1 MMIERLYTEPA
12 TIDPI
17 VFTAGVNVILGESDV
32 TSSKNNGVGKS
43 LCIEF
48 LNFALLKRKTE
59 SRVAR
64 IPKESFDPRNLICVD
79 FRLHG
84 IGYTIKRSLEEA
96 EHPRIIV
103 DGRETVY
110 AKLKDATDF
119 LTGRLFPDQDEQV
132 GFREIL
138 GPLIRDERSEFKSI
152 VGCFDTKARIP
163 DNYAPHLML
172 LGIDLGIYRAIK
184 GIQRELDAIATEE
197 ARIKDSVRLVRQKDL
212 DDARSD
218 LNALDEEVETI
229 RQGIDALENAPAY
242 DIVKGEILDIEDRM
256 SDLRRSKDVLVQRAA
271 NLAPIALEPGIDSGE
286 IRDFYDQLRAGLGTS
301 IVRELAEVITFK
313 SKIEQFQRH
322 LLDEKSRVVDVE
334 IRNLNKQLAELDRRY
349 AKLVAVL
356 DQKGQLRNLRQTY
369 ASFQAKSDELG
380 QLKSF
385 FSRYDQLLIER
396 QTKKSEIEAERLA
409 LQASISAAADRL
421 RSFERTILAIHQ
433 FIQGNRKASF
443 EVRTTPRKHVVDIVL
458 RIDDDGSHS
467 VEREKVFIYDIALL
481 LNDYTKSRHPGLLV
495 HDNIFD
501 VDDDTLRKSLE
512 FILTRAR
519 LDENKQYILTLNV
532 DRIEHAREEVWY
544 YELEQSVVASF
555 TKSNRFLKAQYQEVG
570 RE

>member
-1 MMIERLYTEPA
+1 MRISRLYTEPS

-17 VFTAGVNVILGESDV
+17 VFEPGVNVILGESDD

-48 LNFALLKRKTE
+48 LNFALLKRKAE
-59 SRVAR
+59 SRVAK
-64 IPKESFDPRNLICVD
+64 IPKASFDPHTLICVD
-79 FRLHG
+79 FELNGVR
-84 IGYTIKRSLEEA
+84 YTIKRSLEES
-96 EHPRIIV
+96 EHPRVVV
-103 DGRETVY
+103 DGHETVY
-110 AKLKDATDF
+110 AKVEDATDF
-119 LTGRLFPDQDEQV
+119 LTGRLFHNHDARV

-152 VGCFDTKARIP
+152 VACFDTKARIP

-184 GIQRELDAIATEE
+184 HIQKELDAIAIEE
-197 ARIKDSVRLVRQKDL
+197 ARIKESVRLVRQKDL

-229 RQGIDALENAPAY
+229 RQGIDALENSPTY
-242 DIVKGEILDIEDRM
+242 DIVKDEILEIEDRM
-256 SDLRRSKDVLVQRAA
+256 GELRSRKEVLVRRSAS
-271 NLAPIALEPGIDSGE
+271 LAPIAVEPSIDSNE

-301 IVRELAEVITFK
+301 IVRELTEVISFK

-322 LLDEKSRVVDVE
+322 LLNEKSKVLDVE
-334 IRNLNKQLAELDRRY
+334 IRDLNKQLAEFDRRY
-349 AKLVAVL
+349 GKLVAVL
-356 DQKGQLRNLRQTY
+356 DQQGQLRNLRQTY

-396 QTKKSEIEAERLA
+396 QIKKSEIEAERLR
-409 LQASISAAADRL
+409 LQASISNAADRL
-421 RSFERTILAIHQ
+421 RSFELTILGIHQ
-433 FIQGNRKASF
+433 FVQGSRKASF
-443 EVRTTPRKHVVDIVL
+443 EVRTTTKKHVVDIVL

-467 VEREKVFIYDIALL
+467 VEREKVFIYDIALM
-481 LNDYTKSRHPGLLV
+481 LNDFTRVRHPGLLV

-501 VDDDTLRKSLE
+501 VDDDTLQKSLE
-512 FILTRAR
+512 FLLTRAEFE
-519 LDENKQYILTLNV
+519 DDQQYILTLNV
-532 DRIEHAREEVWY
+532 DRIEHCRQEVWF
-544 YELEQSVVASF
+544 YELEQSVIASF
-555 TKSNRFLKAQYQEVG
+555 TKSSRFLKRHYQELG
-570 RE
+570 

>member
-1 MMIERLYTEPA
+1 MLIERLYTEPA
-12 TIDPI
+12 TITPV
-17 VFTAGVNVILGESDV
+17 VFMAGVNVILGESDV

-43 LCIEF
+43 LCVEF
-48 LNFALLKRKTE
+48 LHFALLKRKTE
-59 SRVAR
+59 SRVSR
-64 IPKESFDPRNLICVD
+64 IPRESFDPRTLICVD

-84 IGYTIKRSLEEA
+84 IDYTIKRSLEEA
-96 EHPRIIV
+96 EHPQIIV
-103 DGRETVY
+103 DGRETTY
-110 AKLKDATDF
+110 AKLKDAIDF
-119 LTGRLFPDQDEQV
+119 LTGRLFPDQNAQV

-152 VGCFDTKARIP
+152 VACFDTKARIP

-172 LGIDLGIYRAIK
+172 LDIDLGIYRAIK
-184 GIQRELDAIATEE
+184 DIQKELDAIAIEE
-197 ARIKDSVRLVRQKDL
+197 GRIKDSVKLVRQKNL

-242 DIVKGEILDIEDRM
+242 DIVKDEILGIEDRM
-256 SDLRRSKDVLVQRAA
+256 SELRRSKEVLVRRAA
-271 NLAPIALEPGIDSGE
+271 NLAPIALEPDIDSDE

-301 IVRELAEVITFK
+301 IVRELAEVVSFK

-334 IRNLNKQLAELDRRY
+334 IRSLNRQLAELDRRY

-356 DQKGQLRNLRQTY
+356 DQNGQLRNLRQTY

-396 QTKKSEIEAERLA
+396 QAKKSEIEAERLA
-409 LQASISAAADRL
+409 LQASISAAGDRL

-443 EVRTTPRKHVVDIVL
+443 EVRASSRKHVVDIVL

-481 LNDYTKSRHPGLLV
+481 QNEYTKLRHPGILV
-495 HDNIFD
+495 HDNIFE
-501 VDDDTLRKSLE
+501 VDNDTLRKSLE
-512 FILTRAR
+512 FILTRAKF
-519 LDENKQYILTLNV
+519 DEDQQYILTLNI
-532 DRIEHAREEVWY
+532 DRIDQSRDEVWF
-544 YELEQSVVASF
+544 YEMEQCVIASF
-555 TKSNRFLKAQYQEVG
+555 TKNNRFLKTHYQELG
-570 RE
+570 